1 MPNLASTL
9 KHEITRLAR
18 KEARGLTKSLRKF
31 NAQYRRDIAE
41 LKRVTGGL
49 TKRVAFLE
57 AQERKRAQD
66 APRRVDT
73 EGRRFSARGLKT
85 HRDKLSLSASD
96 YGRLVGVTGQTI
108 YNWEQGKARPREEQL
123 ASLVAVRGF
132 GKREA
137 WRRLDL
143 LTG

>member
-1 MPNLASTL
+1 MPNLNTIL
-9 KHEITRLAR
+9 KHEIGRLAR

-41 LKRVTGGL
+41 LKRVTGAL
-49 TKRVAFLE
+49 VKRVGYLE

-66 APRRVDT
+66 APRRVEA
-73 EGRRFSARGLKT
+73 EGHRFSARGLKT
-85 HRDKLSLSASD
+85 HRDKRGLSAGD
-96 YGRLVGVTGQTI
+96 YGRLVGVTGQSI

-123 ASLVAVRGF
+123 ASLVAVRSL

-143 LTG
+143 LAG